1 MSEKKRE
8 LLHKIFGGF
17 LVGTVNGLFGA
28 GGGMVAVPMLKKLGI
43 RGKEA
48 HSSSVAVILPISVFS
63 LVIYLLGGRVQLSAG
78 LPYIFPGLIGA
89 LIGTAVLAKI
99 PEKWLRRIFAL
110 FMIYAGVRL
119 VFR

>member
-1 MSEKKRE
+1 MSDKNKEI
-8 LLHKIFGGF
+8 LHKLFGGF

-28 GGGMVAVPMLKKLGI
+28 GGGMVAVPMLKKLGVT
-43 RGKEA
+43 GKEA

-63 LVIYLLGGRVQLSAG
+63 LVIYLLKGRVGLSAG
-78 LPYIFPGLIGA
+78 IPYIIPGLIGA

-110 FMIYAGVRL
+110 FMIYAGARL
-119 VFR
+119 VLR